1 MEPMEPFV
9 HFSVQ
14 LCFVIR
20 PHTYPRPRTTAGNW
34 GKRLCST
41 ISAGALPGAPTYPTC
56 CFLAR
61 CAQAVSLL
69 CAAPSSPPNRCYA
82 HRGPG
87 RGDVSGLLTSPI
99 TTATLPPPPQAHEI
113 PARPAPPALSAYSQG
128 FRLPEVLCRC
138 VTPVTSL
145 VLASLCCCKRACL
158 VQRRTPAGRRSA
170 GRFRKL
176 KPFPFMN
183 NAAS

>member
-69 CAAPSSPPNRCYA
+69 CAAPSSP
-82 HRGPG
+82 
-87 RGDVSGLLTSPI
+87 SPI